1 MKNVFTLL
9 LVCLTSLGLFGQDD
23 NRFTRVDA
31 EQMPYFPG
39 CGAYEDNSEDKRKC
53 SNLALVTFI
62 AQNIEYP
69 ELAKQSGLEGTVYVG
84 FVVDKEGKVGQTE
97 VLRDIGEGCG
107 EAALAV
113 LRSMPL
119 WEPARHLGEAVAVK
133 LNLPIQFF
141 MKDEEP
147 DQNASY
153 KINWGL
159 LTNKEVS
166 KEDLVNNLDKKVVVR
181 DPFGNAIPVSNL
193 RFSFE
198 KKRKFYEAQS
208 TGSITKDMK
217 KVVKKAK
224 KGGVFVLTATLQE
237 EGKFRDIVRVYAIK

>member
-9 LVCLTSLGLFGQDD
+9 LVCLTAFSVFGQDD
-23 NRFTRVDA
+23 QYIRVDA

-39 CGAYEDNSEDKRKC
+39 CDNYDNNSEDKRKC

-69 ELAKQSGLEGTVYVG
+69 ESAKQSGLEGTVYVG
-84 FVVDKEGKVGQTE
+84 FVVDAKGKVGQAQ

-107 EAALAV
+107 EAAMAV
-113 LRSMPL
+113 LQSMPS
-119 WEPARHLGEAVAVK
+119 WEPARHEGEAVAVK
-133 LNLPIQFF
+133 LNSPIQFF
-141 MKDEEP
+141 MKDEEV
-147 DQNASY
+147 DQNDRY

-159 LTNKEVS
+159 LTNKEIS
-166 KEDLVNNLDKKVVVR
+166 KDDLLASLDKKVVVR

-198 KKRKFYEAQS
+198 RKKKFYEAQS

-217 KVVKKAK
+217 KVAKKAK

-237 EGKFRDIVRVYAIK
+237 EGKFRDIIRVFSIK

>member
-1 MKNVFTLL
+1 MKNVYTLL
-9 LVCLTSLGLFGQDD
+9 LVCLTAFSLFGQED
-23 NRFTRVDA
+23 RFIRVEA

-39 CGAYEDNSEDKRKC
+39 CDNYENHSDDKRKC

-69 ELAKQSGLEGTVYVG
+69 ESAKQSGLEGTVYVG
-84 FVVDKEGKVGQTE
+84 FVVDAEGKVGQIE

-113 LRSMPL
+113 LRNMPS
-119 WEPARHLGEAVAVK
+119 WEPAHHDGEAVAVK
-133 LNLPIQFF
+133 LNIPIQFF
-141 MKDEEP
+141 MKEEES
-147 DQNASY
+147 DQDDSY

-166 KEDLVNNLDKKVVVR
+166 KNDLLANLNKKVVVR

-198 KKRKFYEAQS
+198 RKRKFYEAQS

-217 KVVKKAK
+217 KVAKKAK

-237 EGKFRDIVRVYAIK
+237 EGKFRDIIRVFSIK